1 LNGTHTLVTRAVAV
15 PLTRAQLVA
24 LTLTAIVMV
33 SVTFRTFALA
43 TYGLSDDE
51 VTKFRA
57 AEAYSRGDFGVNE

>member
-1 LNGTHTLVTRAVAV
+1 LNGTHTLVTRAVVV
-15 PLTRAQLVA
+15 PLTRAQIVA